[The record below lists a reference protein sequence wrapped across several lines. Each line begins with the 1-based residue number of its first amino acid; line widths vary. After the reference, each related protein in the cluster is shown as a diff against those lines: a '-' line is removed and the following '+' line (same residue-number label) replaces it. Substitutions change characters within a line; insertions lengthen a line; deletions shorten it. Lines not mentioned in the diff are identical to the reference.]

1 MTNFDKV
8 INRKNTNCIKWDI
21 DKEDVIPMWVADMD
35 FEAPE
40 PIVEILKKK
49 IEHKIYGY
57 GLIPKEYYEA
67 EIDWWEK
74 KFLYKIEK
82 EWISPTIGVIPAISA
97 VIQSFSNAGDNII
110 LLSPV
115 YSHFIEIIENNDRNV
130 IYSELEYEDKYEIN
144 YVDFEKKIIQNEV
157 KIFILCNPHNP
168 IGQIWSKEEL
178 EKLVK
183 ICERN
188 EVLILS
194 DEIHRDIVY
203 SPHKHI
209 PLISLGEE
217 AQGISITFTA
227 PSKTFNLAG
236 LKVANIITV
245 NENLKKIIDKK
256 LLANEI
262 NQPNIFGIEA
272 LIKAYTECDVWLN
285 ELLDYLKNNIDFTLD
300 YISKNIPQIKVLAPE
315 ATYLMWF
322 DCQNVKMS
330 SKSLAKYL
338 LKKYKLRVNY
348 GDIYGQGGEGYIR
361 FNIACPKETLIKSLE
376 LFKIAIENIENEE

>member
-1 MTNFDKV
+1 M
-8 INRKNTNCIKWDI
+8 
-21 DKEDVIPMWVADMD
+21 
-35 FEAPE
+35 
-40 PIVEILKKK
+40 
-49 IEHKIYGY
+49 
-57 GLIPKEYYEA
+57 
-67 EIDWWEK
+67 
-74 KFLYKIEK
+74 
-82 EWISPTIGVIPAISA
+82 
-97 VIQSFSNAGDNII
+97 
-110 LLSPV
+110 
-115 YSHFIEIIENNDRNV
+115 
-130 IYSELEYEDKYEIN
+130 
-144 YVDFEKKIIQNEV
+144 
-157 KIFILCNPHNP
+157 
-168 IGQIWSKEEL
+168 
-178 EKLVK
+178 
-183 ICERN
+183 
-188 EVLILS
+188 S